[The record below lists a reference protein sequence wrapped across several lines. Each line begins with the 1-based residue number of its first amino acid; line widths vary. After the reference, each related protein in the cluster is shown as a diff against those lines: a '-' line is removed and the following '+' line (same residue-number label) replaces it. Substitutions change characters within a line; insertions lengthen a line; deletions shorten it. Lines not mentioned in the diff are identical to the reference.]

1 MRTISRNSVNEM
13 YKWSKG
19 SIWSAYAK
27 PSWAKESAWLDC
39 KAYMHELGGEN
50 ITVRSRNC
58 FMFTAMFTYDNGT
71 KLCVIYPTRKEFYE
85 ITEEDC

>member
-1 MRTISRNSVNEM
+1 MRTISRNFVNNM

-19 SIWSAYAK
+19 SIWGAYAK
-27 PSWAKESAWLDC
+27 PSATKESIWWDC
-39 KAYMHELGGEN
+39 VAYMREMGGEN

-58 FMFTAMFTYDNGT
+58 HFFTAMFTYNNG
-71 KLCVIYPTRKEFYE
+71 KNLCVIYPTRKEFYE